1 MEGSAGKRQNKRAK
15 VRRRRRKKRKENPDT
30 AQRWLLFRSALS
42 VLEALGSMAS
52 LELCFCS

>member
-1 MEGSAGKRQNKRAK
+1 MEGSAGKRQNKRVKA
-15 VRRRRRKKRKENPDT
+15 RRRRKKRKENPDI
-30 AQRWLLFRSALS
+30 AQRWFLLRSALS